1 MAKFKINQNIIGDN
15 YPPVII
21 VELGINHSGN
31 IDKAINLVDI
41 AKKNGANIIKHQTHI
56 PEEEMSESA
65 KKIIPGNSNQS
76 IYNIIK
82 KNCLSLEK
90 EIRLAKYIRQKK
102 MTFISTPFSFA
113 AVDRLKKLKV
123 PAIKIGSGECNNYPL
138 IKKIASLRLPVIMST
153 GMNDYPSI
161 QKAVDI
167 LRKNK
172 IKFALL
178 QCTNVYPTP
187 FNYININCI
196 SELKRKF
203 PDAVVGISDHSTSI
217 YPALSTIPLGS
228 RVIEKHF
235 TLDKK
240 SKGPDMSA
248 SLDPVDLKEIIRGAN
263 EIFLSIGDKKGP
275 YSIEK
280 PTIKF
285 AFASAVAFKDIEV
298 GEKINEKN
306 CTFKR
311 PGDGDFLARD
321 YKKLFGKISK
331 VKIRAN
337 QQIKKTFV

>member
-65 KKIIPGNSNQS
+65 KKIIPGNSNES
-76 IYNIIK
+76 IFNIIK

-90 EIRLAKYIRQKK
+90 EKKLANYIRQKK
-102 MTFISTPFSFA
+102 MTFITTPFSFA
-113 AVDRLKKLKV
+113 AVDRLKELKV

-153 GMNDYPSI
+153 GMNDYPNI
-161 QKAVDI
+161 QKAVNI

-187 FNYININCI
+187 FNYININCV

-203 PDAVVGISDHSTSI
+203 PDSVVGISDHSTSI

-228 RVIEKHF
+228 RIIEKHF

-248 SLDPVDLKEIIRGAN
+248 SLDPVDLREIIKGAN
-263 EIFLSIGDKKGP
+263 EIFLSMGVKKGP

-285 AFASAVAFKDIEV
+285 AFASAVAMKDIEV

-331 VKIRAN
+331 VKIKAN
-337 QQIKKTFV
+337 QQIKKKFL